1 MSNCEIPYW
10 RQSASGMQLF
20 DLMVPQFIQAP
31 DDRRFNI
38 IDHCLLPGSVGTCQ
52 DSNGGGSPD
61 RLSPLFKGAR
71 RCDGISIRTA
81 QMKISLATTRPF
93 DVITADVFTSSA
105 GFTRRVVSARSAER
119 LWRTSKVA
127 ETKAALGLSPLRL
140 PKNQNSCP
148 KTCYKMGVIRQ
159 SPPQGRGTG

>member
-1 MSNCEIPYW
+1 MSNCEIPYR
-10 RQSASGMQLF
+10 RQPACGMQLL

-31 DDRRFNI
+31 DDRRFYI

-81 QMKISLATTRPF
+81 QMKISSATTRPF
-93 DVITADVFTSSA
+93 DAITADVFTSSA
-105 GFTRRVVSARSAER
+105 GFTRTVVHARSAER

-127 ETKAALGLSPLRL
+127 EMTAALGLSPLRL
-140 PKNQNSCP
+140 PKNHDSCP
-148 KTCYKMGVIRQ
+148 ITFPELRVIRQ
-159 SPPQGRGTG
+159 SPLNP